1 MDRKLDSIDEII
13 SRYRDVINDNE
24 KSLEEYK
31 DVTDKYEEGM
41 LQGWIE
47 ALEYAIKE
55 LEEHHSCNICH

>member
-31 DVTDKYEEGM
+31 DVTNKYGGRHAPGM
-41 LQGWIE
+41 DRG
-47 ALEYAIKE
+47 
-55 LEEHHSCNICH
+55 S